1 METFGQRF
9 QRLRKAKKLTQEEIA
24 TKVNLTPQSISKWET
39 DLSAPDIMLLPKLAK
54 ILDVSLEELLTG
66 EKKVETKVLN
76 EFDYTKAILKILVN
90 SADGDEVIIN
100 LPIALGET
108 IIKAIIKSNVGDKN
122 DKDDLLKQIDFEQII
137 DLVKKGIIGEI
148 VNVKSADGDIVII
161 RIEY

>member
-24 TKVNLTPQSISKWET
+24 SKVNLTPQSISKWET

-66 EKKVETKVLN
+66 EKKAETKVLN
-76 EFDYTKAILKILVN
+76 EFDYTKAILKVLVN
-90 SADGDEVIIN
+90 SADGDEVTIN

>member
-90 SADGDEVIIN
+90 SADGDEVTIN

-122 DKDDLLKQIDFEQII
+122 DKDDILKQIDFEQII

>member
-24 TKVNLTPQSISKWET
+24 SKVNLTPQSISKWET

-76 EFDYTKAILKILVN
+76 EFDY
-90 SADGDEVIIN
+90 IIAV
-100 LPIALGET
+100 L
-108 IIKAIIKSNVGDKN
+108 
-122 DKDDLLKQIDFEQII
+122 
-137 DLVKKGIIGEI
+137 
-148 VNVKSADGDIVII
+148 
-161 RIEY
+161 

>member
-24 TKVNLTPQSISKWET
+24 AKVNLTPQSISKRET

-76 EFDYTKAILKILVN
+76 EFDYTKAVLKILVK
-90 SADGDEVIIN
+90 SADGDEVTIN

-108 IIKAIIKSNVGDKN
+108 IIKAIIKSNVGDKS

-137 DLVKKGIIGEI
+137 ELVKKGIIGEI

>member
-90 SADGDEVIIN
+90 SADGDEVTIN

>member
-1 METFGQRF
+1 
-9 QRLRKAKKLTQEEIA
+9 
-24 TKVNLTPQSISKWET
+24 
-39 DLSAPDIMLLPKLAK
+39 MLLPKLAK

-76 EFDYTKAILKILVN
+76 EFDYTKAVLKILVN
-90 SADGDEVIIN
+90 STDGDEVTVN

-108 IIKAIIKSNVGDKN
+108 IIKAIIKSNVGDKS

-137 DLVKKGIIGEI
+137 ELVKKGIIGEI

>member
-90 SADGDEVIIN
+90 SADGDEVTIN

-108 IIKAIIKSNVGDKN
+108 IIKAIIKSNIGDKN

-137 DLVKKGIIGEI
+137 ELVKKGIIGEI

>member
-24 TKVNLTPQSISKWET
+24 SKVNLTPQSISKWET

-90 SADGDEVIIN
+90 SADGDEVTIN
-100 LPIALGET
+100 LPVALGET
-108 IIKAIIKSNVGDKN
+108 IIKAIIESNVGDKS

-137 DLVKKGIIGEI
+137 ELVKKGIIGEI

>member
-1 METFGQRF
+1 M
-9 QRLRKAKKLTQEEIA
+9 
-24 TKVNLTPQSISKWET
+24 NLTPQSVSKWET

-90 SADGDEVIIN
+90 SADGDEVTIN

-137 DLVKKGIIGEI
+137 ELVKKGIIGEI

>member
-90 SADGDEVIIN
+90 SADGDEVTIN

-108 IIKAIIKSNVGDKN
+108 IIKAIIKSNIGDKN

>member
-24 TKVNLTPQSISKWET
+24 TKVNLTPQSVSKWET

-90 SADGDEVIIN
+90 SADGDEVTIN

-137 DLVKKGIIGEI
+137 ELVKKGIIGEI

>member
-76 EFDYTKAILKILVN
+76 EFDYTKAVLKILVN
-90 SADGDEVIIN
+90 SADGDEVTIN

-108 IIKAIIKSNVGDKN
+108 IIKAIIKSNIGDKN